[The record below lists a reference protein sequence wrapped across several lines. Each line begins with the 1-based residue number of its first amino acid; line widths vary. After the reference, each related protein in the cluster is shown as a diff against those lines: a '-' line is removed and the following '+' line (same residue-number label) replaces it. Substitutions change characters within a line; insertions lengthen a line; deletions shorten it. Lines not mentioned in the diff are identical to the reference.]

1 MLTMAVYAIG
11 AAGSL
16 LAVGYG
22 VGKLFQRKGA
32 ASAGLRGRL
41 ALGASLAVV
50 GGFVMVGLDHVIE
63 AVLISAMPDWLTGFA
78 ASL

>member
-1 MLTMAVYAIG
+1 MASANCFS
-11 AAGSL
+11 ARAPPT
-16 LAVGYG
+16 
-22 VGKLFQRKGA
+22 
-32 ASAGLRGRL
+32 AGLRGRL

-50 GGFVMVGLDHVIE
+50 GGFVLVGLDHVIE